1 MEVLVFSK
9 KDCAPCEK
17 LKGMIPDFIE
27 EYPIITWTIIDYDEN
42 PELVKQFNIT
52 KTPTSVIIKNKTIVS
67 AVVGLDYNKILSTLK
82 FISNFTTTNDF

>member
-9 KDCAPCEK
+9 KNCPPCEK
-17 LKGMIPDFIE
+17 LKAMIPDFIE

-52 KTPTSVIIKNKTIVS
+52 KTPTSVIIKNKTMVNVII
-67 AVVGLDYNKILSTLK
+67 GLDYNKINSTLK
-82 FISNFTTTNDF
+82 FLSKFTTTDDF